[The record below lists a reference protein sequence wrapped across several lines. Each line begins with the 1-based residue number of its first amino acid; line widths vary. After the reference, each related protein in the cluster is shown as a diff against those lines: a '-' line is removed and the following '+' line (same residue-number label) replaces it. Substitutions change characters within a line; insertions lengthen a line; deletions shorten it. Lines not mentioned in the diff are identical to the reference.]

1 MLEGKSLTI
10 CMFKSSANALLEEF
24 EGDWKTTFGQLEIG
38 LLKDGTWVVFN
49 KNLEDS
55 YDIKLADI
63 SWLKEA
69 LVCAKQNNLKPILYV
84 NHETIKY
91 TAHENHMIT
100 YNILELLDEI
110 CIDVGIE
117 NFI

>member
-10 CMFKSSANALLEEF
+10 CMFESSRHSLTNLF
-24 EGDWKTTFGQLEIG
+24 VDNSTTTIGQLKLG
-38 LLKDGTWVVFN
+38 LLNDGTWVVFN

-69 LVCAKQNNLKPILYV
+69 LVYAKQNNLKPI
-84 NHETIKY
+84 
-91 TAHENHMIT
+91 
-100 YNILELLDEI
+100 
-110 CIDVGIE
+110 
-117 NFI
+117 